1 MRNKM
6 GMTWD
11 QVCRRAAGRRHYNA
25 WRRVVAHDRQRRV
38 LDYWRQSKGR
48 RGWQAEA
55 ADTLGVHRSTITRDM
70 HALLAL
76 LHREE
81 PCPLCGVRSSGW
93 WWDRPA

>member
-1 MRNKM
+1 M

-11 QVCRRAAGRRHYNA
+11 EVCRRAAGRRHYNA

-55 ADTLGVHRSTITRDM
+55 AAALGVHRSTITRDM

-81 PCPLCGVRSSGW
+81 PCPLCGVRSQGW
-93 WWDRPA
+93 W

>member
-1 MRNKM
+1 M

-11 QVCRRAAGRRHYNA
+11 EVCRRAAGRRHYNSHRA
-25 WRRVVAHDRQRRV
+25 FMATWRRHQV
-38 LDYWRQSKGR
+38 LDYWRKSQGR

-55 ADTLGVHRSTITRDM
+55 AGALGVHRSTITRDM
-70 HALLAL
+70 QELLAL

-81 PCPLCGVRSSGW
+81 PCPLCGVRSEGW

>member
-1 MRNKM
+1 M

-11 QVCRRAAGRRHYNA
+11 EVCRRAAGRRHYNA

-48 RGWQAEA
+48 RGWQAAA
-55 ADTLGVHRSTITRDM
+55 ADALGVHRSTITRDM
-70 HALLAL
+70 QALLAL

-81 PCPLCGVRSSGW
+81 PCPLCGVRSQGW
-93 WWDRPA
+93 W